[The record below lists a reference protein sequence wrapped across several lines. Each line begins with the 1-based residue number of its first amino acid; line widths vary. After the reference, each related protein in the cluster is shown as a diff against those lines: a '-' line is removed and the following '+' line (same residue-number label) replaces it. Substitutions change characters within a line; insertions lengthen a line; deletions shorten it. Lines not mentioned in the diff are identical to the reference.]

1 VSIFGKVKAVKD
13 WNVLGYQLNK
23 LKDAVEK
30 EGEMSETGIYDPRIT
45 VKKAAIGIAQGALGV
60 IIPALL
66 AYLTDSEALRVAL
79 LAAGV
84 KEAVILVLVPLI
96 VGGARA
102 ASNRMK
108 HA

>member
-1 VSIFGKVKAVKD
+1 VSVFGKARAIRD
-13 WNVLGYQLNK
+13 WNVLGYRLNK
-23 LKDAVEK
+23 LKEAD
-30 EGEMSETGIYDPRIT
+30 MSNEPVYDPRIT